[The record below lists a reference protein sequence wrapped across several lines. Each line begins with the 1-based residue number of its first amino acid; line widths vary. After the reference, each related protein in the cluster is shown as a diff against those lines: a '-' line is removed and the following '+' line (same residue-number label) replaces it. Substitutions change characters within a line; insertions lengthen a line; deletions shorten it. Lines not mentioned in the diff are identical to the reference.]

1 MNELFVSYS
10 RKDTEFARRLTDR
23 LKAEELESWV
33 DWQDIPPSVDWMNE
47 IKRGIE
53 EANIFLFLVSPDSIT
68 SDICAEE
75 LTHGILNG
83 KRIIPV
89 IVREIEAETAPKSI
103 SHLNWIFFSRPQDD
117 FDTAFERLLNAI
129 QTDYDW
135 VQVHKRLQVKAL
147 EWERSQGEE
156 SLLLRGKD
164 LEDAEAQLKV
174 NGQKAPHPTDAQLQY
189 LEKSRSEEDRRIEE
203 QRTKEQQLQIEKTV
217 GSRSRR
223 LTYIMLA
230 IFTVAFGVLYLWLYR
245 LIADMSLT
253 ALKNQMI
260 AIVETASV
268 AIEGD
273 EFHKIVNNY
282 SAGSADAYRDPYFT
296 QIESLLTKVKDTN
309 TRIDPNMSLYL
320 LTKGQQTGEIQVIA
334 AADKEYNFKDTFAF
348 DSEQYAQFLGLS
360 QTSTDFDITNNEF
373 GNRISACTPIRDGR
387 LTSVGALCTDFHVDI
402 VYETQSNVARTLGL
416 AFLAVYPLM
425 VILVVVTTRSLSR
438 RSTLVKKSKQGSTR
452 I

>member
-10 RKDTEFARRLTDR
+10 RKDTDFARHLTET
-23 LKAEELESWV
+23 LKAEGLESWV

-68 SDICAEE
+68 SSICAEE
-75 LTHGILNG
+75 LAHGVLNG

-89 IVREIEAETAPKSI
+89 IVREIEVKSAPNSI
-103 SHLNWIFFSRPQDD
+103 THLNWIFFSRPQDD
-117 FDTAFERLLNAI
+117 FDSAFEKLLTAI
-129 QTDYDW
+129 RTDYDW

-164 LEDAEAQLKV
+164 LEDAEAQFKV
-174 NGQKAPHPTDAQLQY
+174 NSHKTPRPTDIQLRY
-189 LEKSRSEEDRRIEE
+189 LDKSRTEEIRRIEE
-203 QRTKEQQLQIEKTV
+203 QRAREQQLEIEKTV

-230 IFTVAFGVLYLWLYR
+230 IFTAAFGVLYFWLYR
-245 LIADMSLT
+245 LITDMSLT

-260 AIVETASV
+260 AIVETSSV
-268 AIEGD
+268 AIDGD

-282 SAGSADAYRDPYFT
+282 SAGSADAHRDPHFT
-296 QIESLLTKVKDTN
+296 QIESILANVKDTN
-309 TRIDPNMSLYL
+309 THIDPNMSLYL
-320 LTKGQQTGEIQVIA
+320 LTRGKQAGEMQVIA
-334 AADKEYNFKDTFAF
+334 AADQGYDFKDTISFNG
-348 DSEQYAQFLGLS
+348 EQYAQFLGLS
-360 QTSTDFDITNNEF
+360 ETSTDFEINNNDF
-373 GNRISACTPIRDGR
+373 ADRNLISACTPIRDGR
-387 LTSVGALCTDFHVDI
+387 STSVGALCTDFHIDI
-402 VYETQSNVARTLGL
+402 VHETQSNVARTLGI

-425 VILVVVTTRSLSR
+425 VILVVITTRSLSR
-438 RSTLVKKSKQGSTR
+438 RSASAK